1 VEVPVS
7 KLVPLFED
15 GADDL
20 EQKLLASA
28 RSDGP
33 PDGAARAKTLAA
45 IAAATPVIA
54 AAGAG
59 AHAAHAGSIITKWA
73 AIALVGVSIAF
84 GTRLVVDA
92 RDDAA
97 HVASAPHPHPSS
109 SSWLDPDFLPEATKA
124 RPSDVPRAR
133 GATALPPPAVRSEP
147 SRPAG
152 PPPVPPVIQD
162 RGGSPASATVPS
174 SDLPGNAEPVGGGG
188 GAAHAAPAPVSA
200 HVLHE
205 ETVALEAAREALA
218 AGDTA
223 RALTRLDDHDA
234 RFPDGQLEQEGV
246 LLRVRTLVAAH
257 RVEDARRVVDD
268 FSQKHPGTAY
278 ELLALRPLVEKK

>member
-7 KLVPLFED
+7 KLVPLFEE

-45 IAAATPVIA
+45 IAAAAPPVAGA
-54 AAGAG
+54 AAVAHPAHIGAIL
-59 AHAAHAGSIITKWA
+59 AKWA

-84 GTRLVVDA
+84 GSRLIVDA

-97 HVASAPHPHPSS
+97 RAASKALPRGAASGAAVGPELSAEAPSVRPAEAPRSSAVSVFPPRSARSAPASPSV
-109 SSWLDPDFLPEATKA
+109 AQTKA
-124 RPSDVPRAR
+124 EAPAAAVPGDDVP
-133 GATALPPPAVRSEP
+133 
-147 SRPAG
+147 
-152 PPPVPPVIQD
+152 D
-162 RGGSPASATVPS
+162 TV
-174 SDLPGNAEPVGGGG
+174 ERVGGAG
-188 GAAHAAPAPVSA
+188 GAAPSAPVSP

-218 AGDTA
+218 AGAGA
-223 RALTRLDDHDA
+223 RALRLLDDHDA
-234 RFPDGQLEQEGV
+234 RFPAGPLAEEGV
-246 LLRVRTLVAAH
+246 LLRVQTLVAAH

-268 FSQKHPGTAY
+268 FGAKSPASSY
-278 ELLALRPLVEKK
+278 LPRMRALVERKQ